1 LAGTEPA
8 SFKKYGVI
16 MGTDLKIL
24 LLEDVPEDAGLI
36 ERALKKDN
44 IKYQIRRVDTS
55 EEFTVE
61 LEKHKPDVVLS
72 DHALPQFNSNEALK
86 ICRSIYPLLPFI
98 LVTGAVSEEFAV
110 KILKLGA
117 DDYVLKSNLSRLG
130 RAIRQAIRQR
140 NLESKK
146 IEAEQALKEQNL
158 ELIKLN
164 KELDNF
170 VYNISHNLRAPLV
183 SVMGLINV
191 AFIDRTDINNIELY
205 LNKMRYSINKLDTTL
220 KEILDYSRNTRVDI
234 KQETI
239 DLNELINNSFDNL
252 KYLTNFDRI
261 EKKINVDEKNPLVS
275 DSYRLSLIFDNLIS
289 NSIKYLDVKK
299 TPNIVEI
306 NVSVSDEVTIVYT
319 DNGIGIHPDY
329 QERVFD
335 MFFRAS
341 EISEG
346 AGLGLYIVK
355 EALEKLNG
363 SIQMESVLNK
373 WTRFIIRMP
382 NNINK
387 SLPNHL

>member
-1 LAGTEPA
+1 
-8 SFKKYGVI
+8 
-16 MGTDLKIL
+16 MGIEMKIL
-24 LLEDVPEDAGLI
+24 LLEDIPEDAGLI
-36 ERALKKDN
+36 ERALKKDK
-44 IKYQIRRVDTS
+44 ISYSIRRVDTA
-55 EEFTVE
+55 EEYTAE

-130 RAIRQAIRQR
+130 RAIRQAVRQR

-146 IEAEQALKEQNL
+146 IEAEQALKVQNQ

-191 AFIDRTDINNIELY
+191 AFIDRSDINNIELY

-220 KEILDYSRNTRVDI
+220 KEILDYSRNTRVELI
-234 KQETI
+234 HETI
-239 DLNELINNSFDNL
+239 DLRVLIDNSFEKLRYLPNFERVEKKVVIDKKKELI
-252 KYLTNFDRI
+252 
-261 EKKINVDEKNPLVS
+261 S
-275 DSYRLSLIFDNLIS
+275 DAYRLSLIFDNLIS
-289 NSIKYLDVKK
+289 NSIKYLDIKK
-299 TPNIVEI
+299 TPNII
-306 NVSVSDEVTIVYT
+306 DIEVTINDDINIVYT
-319 DNGIGIHPDY
+319 DNGIGVHPDY
-329 QERVFD
+329 QDRVFD

-355 EALEKLNG
+355 EAVDKLNG
-363 SIQMESVLNK
+363 TIQMESVLNK
-373 WTRFIIRMP
+373 WTRFVIHFP
-382 NNINK
+382 NHNNL
-387 SLPNHL
+387 SLPNHLDK

>member
-1 LAGTEPA
+1 
-8 SFKKYGVI
+8 
-16 MGTDLKIL
+16 MGIEMKIL
-24 LLEDVPEDAGLI
+24 LLEDIPEDAGLI
-36 ERALKKDN
+36 ERALKKDK
-44 IKYQIRRVDTS
+44 ISYSIRRVDTA
-55 EEFTVE
+55 EEYAAE

-146 IEAEQALKEQNL
+146 IEAEQALKVQNQ

-191 AFIDRTDINNIELY
+191 AFIDSSDINNIELY

-220 KEILDYSRNTRVDI
+220 KEILDYSRNTRVDLI
-234 KQETI
+234 HETI
-239 DLNELINNSFDNL
+239 DLRVLIDNSFEKL
-252 KYLTNFDRI
+252 RYLPNFERV
-261 EKKINVDEKNPLVS
+261 EKKVVINKKKEFIS
-275 DSYRLSLIFDNLIS
+275 DAYRLSLIFDNLIS
-289 NSIKYLDVKK
+289 NSIKYLDIKK
-299 TPNIVEI
+299 TPNII
-306 NVSVSDEVTIVYT
+306 DIEVTINDDINIVYT
-319 DNGIGIHPDY
+319 DNGIGVHPDY
-329 QERVFD
+329 QDRVFD

-355 EALEKLNG
+355 EAVEKLNG
-363 SIQMESVLNK
+363 TIQMESVLNK
-373 WTRFIIRMP
+373 WTRFVIHFP
-382 NNINK
+382 NHNNL
-387 SLPNHL
+387 SFPNHLD